1 MRLITYC
8 TVIAVWVL
16 SMAVTQAQDT
26 NVQDRIDFL
35 ETTKERIVT
44 EEKEAL
50 KAAVEGINIR
60 LDNGEITEAKAE
72 EMKQNVAEKHALN
85 IENRVAI
92 IDNKIELL
100 KRNQDV
106 NVLNEDG
113 DRVVIEIG
121 NEDGDDNPFIYIG
134 KQNRAR
140 KYDRRTTSDFV
151 FAFGLNNVIIDGEL
165 GDDIYKVGG
174 SRFAELGWA
183 WKTRVFKESNW
194 LRLKYGFSFQ
204 FNGLKPEDN
213 QYFVDTG
220 AQTELQTYPMELDK
234 SKFRVDNLVFPV
246 HFEVG
251 PSEKIEKDTYFRYST
266 HKKVKLGFGGY
277 AGFRLGTRQKLRYD
291 DMGQEIKE
299 KQKGNFNTNNF
310 IYGVSAYLGWRDTAL
325 YVKYDLNT
333 IFKDNPV
340 EQRNISLGL
349 RFDMD

>member
-1 MRLITYC
+1 MRLITLC
-8 TVIAVWVL
+8 TVITVWVL
-16 SMAVTQAQDT
+16 SMAVTQAQET
-26 NVQDRIDFL
+26 NVQDRIEIL
-35 ETTKERIVT
+35 EATKERIIS

-50 KAAVEGINIR
+50 KAAVEGINQR
-60 LDNGEITEAKAE
+60 LDRGELTSEEAD
-72 EMKQNVAEKHALN
+72 EMKKNEAEKHALN
-85 IENRVAI
+85 IENRLAI

-100 KRNQDV
+100 NRNQDV
-106 NVLNEDG
+106 QVLSDDG
-113 DRVVIEIG
+113 DRLVIEIG
-121 NEDGDDNPFIYIG
+121 TDLGEDSQLIFIG
-134 KQNRAR
+134 KENRAR

-165 GDDIYKVGG
+165 GDDLYKVGG

-194 LRLKYGFSFQ
+194 LRIKYGFSFQ

-213 QYFVDTG
+213 RYFVDTG
-220 AQTELQTYPMELDK
+220 SQTELMTYPIELDK

-246 HFEVG
+246 HFEIG
-251 PSEKIEKDTYFRYST
+251 PSKKIEKDTYFRYST
-266 HKKVKLGFGGY
+266 HKKIKLGLGGY
-277 AGFRLGTRQKLRYD
+277 AGFRLGTRQKLIYD

-310 IYGVSAYLGWRDTAL
+310 IYGLSGYLGWRGTAL